1 MFVDR
6 AKIYIKSGKGGDGAV
21 TFRREPYVPEGGP
34 DGGDGGKGGDIV
46 FMADRNLRTLM
57 DFKYKKKYEAQAGQN
72 GMKKKRFG
80 KAGEDLIIK
89 VPLGTVIIDEES
101 GLVMKDLTEDGQSF
115 VAAKGGKGGRGN
127 TNFKNSVRQAPNFAE
142 AGGAAKERNVILELK
157 LIADVGLVGFPNVGK
172 SSLLANSTSAQ
183 PKIANYH
190 FTTIDPNLGV
200 VQLYDDSFVMA
211 DIAGIIEGA
220 SQGLGMG
227 FKFLKHIERTKVLI
241 HVVDVSGCEGR
252 DPIDDFDK
260 INSELAAYSQRILK
274 KPQIVAANKI
284 DLLADGEE
292 DEGYLAFKKYVEEL
306 GYKVFPISAPIGTG
320 VKELLAEAL
329 KELKEIEA
337 NPALAEEDETE
348 YFDFEADEKDPTYR
362 DIECGYD
369 EADDVYTLSGKQLS
383 KIFKSTN
390 FNDMGSLRYLYK
402 YIEKNGAIDELKEL
416 GLEEGDIIR
425 IEDFDMEFWDEI

>member
-34 DGGDGGKGGDIV
+34 DGGDGGKGGDII

-57 DFKYKKKYEAQAGQN
+57 DFKYKKKYEAEAGQN

-80 KAGEDLIIK
+80 KAGENLVIK

-320 VKELLAEAL
+320 VKELLTEAL
-329 KELKEIEA
+329 HELKEIEA